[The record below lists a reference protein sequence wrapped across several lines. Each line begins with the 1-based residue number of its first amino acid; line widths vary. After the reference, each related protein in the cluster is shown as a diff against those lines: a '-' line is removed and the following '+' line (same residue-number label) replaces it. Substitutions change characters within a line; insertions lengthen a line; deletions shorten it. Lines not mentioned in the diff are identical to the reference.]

1 MNIAII
7 LAAGHGWRLSTG
19 SQKAFVEVMGRPLL
33 YFSLKTFL
41 THEDIDEVIVVTP
54 PNTLGEFNQVM
65 ELLGDSHVI
74 RVTGGKTRFQSLK
87 KALSQVK
94 KAQNILIHN
103 AANPLVTYNEISA
116 VLTTLEKHEAA
127 AIATPAYDTLR
138 KISRI
143 HTEVIPREN
152 VWRMQTPQGLNYK
165 TLKKGID
172 LIQHDPTDDL
182 QLAEI
187 QGIKPKIIPGTAQNF
202 KITTNED
209 LLLLEDILAG
219 HRDFTA
225 GLGEDSHAFATRGKL
240 VLGGIKFDKFPKLKA
255 NSDGDVM
262 IHALVTAILQALGL
276 GSLGEFAKSDE
287 KNSINFLYRALNL
300 MEDEGWHIAKMSF
313 MFEGSRPRF
322 DKIGRKLQKSIAA
335 LCGIENEQVSVAGH
349 SGEELTSFGR
359 GKGLKCQCL
368 ITLER
373 LCYS

>member
-1 MNIAII
+1 MNVAII
-7 LAAGHGWRLSTG
+7 LAAGHGWRLSAG
-19 SQKAFVEVMGRPLL
+19 LKKAFLEVMGRPLL

-41 THEDIDEVIVVTP
+41 EHEDIDEVIVVTP
-54 PNTLGEFNQVM
+54 PNTLKEFNDVM
-65 ELLGDSHVI
+65 KLLGDPYVI
-74 RVTGGKTRFQSLK
+74 RTTGGKTRFQSLK
-87 KALSQVK
+87 KGLAQVK
-94 KAQNILIHN
+94 KAHNILVHN
-103 AANPLVTYNEISA
+103 AANPLVTYDEIST
-116 VLTTLEKHEAA
+116 VLTTLEKHPAA
-127 AIATPAYDTLR
+127 GIATPAYDTLR

-165 TLKKGID
+165 TLKKGLD
-172 LIQHDPTDDL
+172 LIQHEPTDDL

-187 QGIKPKIIPGTAQNF
+187 QGIKPKIIPGTSQNF
-202 KITTNED
+202 KITTDED

-219 HRDFTA
+219 HRTFTA
-225 GLGEDSHAFATRGKL
+225 GLGEDSHAFSKGGKL
-240 VLGGIKFDKFPKLKA
+240 TLGGMVFDKFPRLKA

-276 GSLGEFAKSDE
+276 GSLGEFVDPDE
-287 KNSINFLYRALNL
+287 KNSINFLYRALDL
-300 MEDEGWHIAKMSF
+300 LDDEGWHIAKMSF
-313 MFEGSRPRF
+313 MFEGDRPRF

-335 LCGIENEQVSVAGH
+335 LCGIANEQVSIAGH

-359 GKGLKCQCL
+359 GEGLKCQCL